1 MVSVEP
7 PLIVGTGIG
16 AHKAVALVGIVDIA
30 EAIAVR
36 ASREGVARLHILVG
50 VAAIDTGTDVEGAQR
65 VEGVA

>member
-7 PLIVGTGIG
+7 PLIVGAGVGT
-16 AHKAVALVGIVDIA
+16 HKAVALVGIVDIA

-50 VAAIDTGTDVEGAQR
+50 VAAIDTGTDVDGAQR